1 MIKRLYLQGEYG
13 FPLRNS
19 LSWLAGCQKVRSGLG
34 VVEKMGG
41 ADAENKLLSSAIA
54 LW

>member
-1 MIKRLYLQGEYG
+1 MAGWVPEST
-13 FPLRNS
+13 LRIG
-19 LSWLAGCQKVRSGLG
+19 AF
-34 VVEKMGG
+34 VEKMGG